1 MSNTFSFKGT
11 AFRGFL
17 VLLPLVIL
25 TILFMWVYNIFA
37 GLLSPLIRLIGAQP
51 GIIANFIVVAAMIV
65 ISFLLGALITTN
77 TGKII
82 IHFMERN
89 TLYFIPGYAT
99 TKSILHQLLD
109 VKAKKSTFLSVALV
123 NLFQTD
129 TLVTGFITE
138 EHDNGMVTVFV
149 PTGPNP
155 TSGNIYHL
163 KKKYIHKLDI
173 PVETAIRSII
183 VGGKGSKPLVE
194 EYMREMKKRRK

>member
-1 MSNTFSFKGT
+1 MSNAFSFKGT

-17 VLLPLVIL
+17 VLLPLVVL

-37 GLLSPLIRLIGAQP
+37 GMLSPLIRLIGAQP

-65 ISFLLGALITTN
+65 ISFLLGTLITTN